1 MGHSRKEEIERGE
14 EAETPSIMGKSG
26 IKGVSWVWMFCP
38 LMTWVTL
45 DKNDRCSGVERTNL
59 SVLHTLSS
67 WIQIDIFMVKVA
79 VREVYSP
86 EVT

>member
-1 MGHSRKEEIERGE
+1 
-14 EAETPSIMGKSG
+14 
-26 IKGVSWVWMFCP
+26 MFCP

-45 DKNDRCSGVERTNL
+45 DKNYHRSGVVRTNL
-59 SVLHTLSS
+59 TVLHKLSS
-67 WIQIDIFMVKVA
+67 WIQIHIFITKVA